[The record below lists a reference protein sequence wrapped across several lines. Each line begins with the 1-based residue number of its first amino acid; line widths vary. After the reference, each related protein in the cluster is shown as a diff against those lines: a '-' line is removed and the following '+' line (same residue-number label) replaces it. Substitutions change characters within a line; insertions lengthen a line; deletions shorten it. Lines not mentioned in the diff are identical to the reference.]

1 MIGDPSMTP
10 IPRPTDAELSVLRV
24 LWSRGPSTV
33 REVYEVLCQERDLG
47 YTTVLKALQV
57 MDGKGLVVRDE
68 SQRSHVFA
76 AAFQESETRTSLV
89 EDLLEKAFGGSALK
103 LLAHALHA
111 KKPSRREL
119 DEIQKLLDEARGRR

>member
-1 MIGDPSMTP
+1 VKS

-33 REVYEVLCQERDLG
+33 RDVYEMLCRERDLG

-57 MDGKGLVVRDE
+57 MLQKGLVTRNE

-76 AAFQESETRTSLV
+76 AAFPESETRTSLV
-89 EDLLEKAFGGSALK
+89 GDLMEKAFGGSALK

-111 KKPSRREL
+111 KRPTKKEL
-119 DEIQKLLDEARGRR
+119 DEIQRLLDEARRK

>member
-1 MIGDPSMTP
+1 MSS

-33 REVYEVLCQERDLG
+33 REIYEVLCQERDLG

-57 MDGKGLVVRDE
+57 MHGKGLVVRDE

-76 AAFQESETRTSLV
+76 AAFEESETRTTLV
-89 EDLLEKAFGGSALK
+89 GDLMEKAFGGSALK
-103 LLAHALHA
+103 LLTHALHA
-111 KKPSRREL
+111 KKPSRKEL
-119 DEIQKLLDEARGRR
+119 EEIQRLLDQAKGK